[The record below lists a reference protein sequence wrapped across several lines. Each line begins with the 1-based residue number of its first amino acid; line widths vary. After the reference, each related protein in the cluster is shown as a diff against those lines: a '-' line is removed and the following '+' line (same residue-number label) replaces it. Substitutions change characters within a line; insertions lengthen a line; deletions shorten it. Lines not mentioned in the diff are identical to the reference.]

1 MESKN
6 NICIRCG
13 AVDSLILVPSEGE
26 EVCGTCGLIYADRI
40 IDETYEKR
48 TFSNENG
55 GKSNDNRISGPTRY
69 GASLGTSMVIADQG
83 GMGKMRAGGAP
94 EKNNMTESV
103 FLKISKTLANAGVTN
118 NVIEEAKNI
127 YQRISESQTMKG
139 RNLNCLIGALYFI
152 ASKKSNVDVTFD
164 EVSST
169 LHLDISRLKKA
180 HNFITKHIGSES
192 SPEQLKSTIKNFI
205 FQFAN
210 ENHTLFD
217 SDNKKSAKFLAL
229 TISENIVGS
238 YLLEGRNPKTLAG
251 LSLLIANE
259 ILKGKSNNN
268 ITAKSLSKK
277 FVTKGTF
284 LTVFEKIKPSLDY
297 IIPDEYKTEIPR
309 LKKAVFD

>member
-1 MESKN
+1 
-6 NICIRCG
+6 
-13 AVDSLILVPSEGE
+13 
-26 EVCGTCGLIYADRI
+26 
-40 IDETYEKR
+40 
-48 TFSNENG
+48 
-55 GKSNDNRISGPTRY
+55 
-69 GASLGTSMVIADQG
+69 
-83 GMGKMRAGGAP
+83 MGAGGAP